1 MRWDLEGDSF
11 EIRLYTG
18 DGIRYW
24 WVKAY
29 RWELT
34 IVWISP
40 VVANIEGQTF
50 DGGAYHGES
59 LYAVLKHRNTDLIG
73 YWMSDLTS
81 ECPCGDWATA

>member
-1 MRWDLEGDSF
+1 M
-11 EIRLYTG
+11 
-18 DGIRYW
+18 
-24 WVKAY
+24 
-29 RWELT
+29 
-34 IVWISP
+34 WISP

-59 LYAVLKHRNTDLIG
+59 LYAVSKHRNTDLIG